1 VADHGGAVSPP
12 AFSRVTRLDAVAAVR
27 QLLEVTGVRLE
38 VEGPCPGGQVGAAY
52 VRWPGGRRSVL
63 TLAPPGA
70 AAAAQRT
77 EALLAVGR
85 AHGVPAP
92 RYAMVQELPDATVIV
107 QELLPGTPPAV
118 PGRRTVESMIEVN
131 RRCRGILADRDGPA
145 PSLYLR
151 EDGPGFC
158 LHQPLAAYDWRT
170 ARLLAAIEEVGAAV
184 PEHLAG
190 TDLVHFDFHPENVLI
205 DQAETVTGVVDW
217 DGAGRSH
224 GYFDLF
230 SLRFDL
236 ARRAPDLGRWLAEQL
251 EGTAP
256 DEVVLAC
263 WAHMSLRLVDWS
275 IRHYT
280 APYVTTWLGVA
291 ESLRP

>member
-1 VADHGGAVSPP
+1 VADPGGAASPFP
-12 AFSRVTRLDAVAAVR
+12 RVTRLDAAAAVR
-27 QLLEVTGVRLE
+27 QLADVTGVRLE

-52 VRWPGGRRSVL
+52 VRWPGGRRTVL

-70 AAAAQRT
+70 AGAARRT
-77 EALLAVGR
+77 DALLAVGR

-92 RYAMVQELPDATVIV
+92 RYVMVQELPGATAIV
-107 QELLPGTPPAV
+107 QEVLPGIPPAALA
-118 PGRRTVESMIEVN
+118 RRTVESMIEVN
-131 RRCRGILADRDGPA
+131 QRCRGILADRDNPA

-158 LHQPLAAYDWRT
+158 LHQPLAADGRRT
-170 ARLLAAIEEVGAAV
+170 ARLLAQIEEAGAAV

-205 DQAETVTGVVDW
+205 DHTGTVTGVVDW

-224 GYFDLF
+224 GYFDLYT
-230 SLRFDL
+230 LRFDL
-236 ARRAPDLGRWLAEQL
+236 ARRAPELGRWLAGQL
-251 EGTAP
+251 HGAAP

-263 WAHMSLRLVDWS
+263 WAHMSLRLVDWG

-280 APYVTTWLGVA
+280 APYVTTWLEVA
-291 ESLRP
+291 EALRP